1 MGNRL
6 VCCISELSHL
16 KKHCRLI
23 GSVLCFAKLI
33 DALPEFQIRIEELL
47 SQVLKELEES
57 RI

>member
-47 SQVLKELEES
+47 SQ
-57 RI
+57 I